1 MNIWIAFAFG
11 LLVGVGLALR
21 VAQVALA
28 EIRTIFRIVYEMKRR
43 MSVARI
49 DNGRVS
55 FKAGGDP
62 EKNGAAI
69 GGYLG
74 GGDVLSFLWTGYAHT
89 KASED
94 DG

>member
-43 MSVARI
+43 MSVAQVE
-49 DNGRVS
+49 DGRV
-55 FKAGGDP
+55 
-62 EKNGAAI
+62 
-69 GGYLG
+69 
-74 GGDVLSFLWTGYAHT
+74 
-89 KASED
+89 
-94 DG
+94 